1 MVPALNAYG
10 RFVQSTGFAA
20 LDPAVMKK
28 VLPIV
33 VRESLSYR
41 STGKLDKLLPQ
52 DKWTYANLSVNLVGV
67 DSSSFSY
74 RLEQSLYRN
83 DLGGGTTGHFWVSYN
98 HLLGGNAHLLVGK
111 FDAPAPSPFSY
122 WSDQSGFSSASVA
135 VGQHTYELSA
145 QRWGVGFNY
154 VPLNPAKE
162 PVKVQLAYL
171 GNNPPMFNASAF
183 DSSNP
188 YAPFAAGSDKAFQ
201 YKAAWARADNPVE
214 AGVYGAVGTYILST
228 GYVNPIDSYSA
239 AGVYAQRDPRNG
251 FPGVFVFYQRTY
263 DSNVGPGA
271 AKNLLAQGAASWAG
285 GLEFDQPL
293 LHGNVMLGIR
303 PVEYISGLQA
313 SKAGYDTLATA
324 HPHYGA
330 FDIVAR
336 DPKISPY
343 LYLTI
348 ESAVAAASNANFSQ
362 PAWRFGL
369 KWAAPVAPA
378 PRN

>member
-1 MVPALNAYG
+1 VRRTVRIRNFFAVASTVATIALSLSLAIAPRRASALPTFAQALGVDCSACHTMVPALNAYG

-74 RLEQSLYRN
+74 RLEQSLYSN

-188 YAPFAAGSDKAFQ
+188 YAPFAA
-201 YKAAWARADNPVE
+201 E
-214 AGVYGAVGTYILST
+214 
-228 GYVNPIDSYSA
+228 
-239 AGVYAQRDPRNG
+239 
-251 FPGVFVFYQRTY
+251 
-263 DSNVGPGA
+263 
-271 AKNLLAQGAASWAG
+271 
-285 GLEFDQPL
+285 
-293 LHGNVMLGIR
+293 
-303 PVEYISGLQA
+303 
-313 SKAGYDTLATA
+313 TLMFI
-324 HPHYGA
+324 H
-330 FDIVAR
+330 
-336 DPKISPY
+336 
-343 LYLTI
+343 
-348 ESAVAAASNANFSQ
+348 
-362 PAWRFGL
+362 
-369 KWAAPVAPA
+369 
-378 PRN
+378 